1 MTPQRLAYLQRGITD
16 WQTFRGDWTTA
27 RVADAA
33 VELLAYVQEL
43 TRQRDD
49 ARRIAI
55 AAGAFGA

>member
-1 MTPQRLAYLQRGITD
+1 MTPQRLAYVSKGIQD
-16 WQTFRGDWTTA
+16 WQTSRGDWTTT

-33 VELLAYVQEL
+33 VELLAYVEEL